1 MGGGPVR
8 WYVQAV
14 PHAVLARPGSS
25 PARIAVAGAGAVL
38 ICGTALL
45 MLPVSSADGTWTGLV
60 DSLFTAVSAMSVTG
74 LVVLDPAHWTTFG
87 QVVILLLIQIGG
99 TGVMT
104 LATLLGLVTMRRLGL
119 RARVTAGREIHAELG
134 DAGAVVRGIVVTSL
148 LIELVVAAILFTAFA
163 LRDGLPV
170 LSAAGSAVFHAV
182 SAFNNAGFSLHSD
195 SLIRYADDP
204 LVALTLAAAV
214 VAGGLGFPVI
224 AELLRRRHGPR
235 HWTLTTKLVLTGTPI
250 LLLAGLV
257 TTLLTEHSN
266 PGTLGPMDW
275 PQKVLNA
282 LLHSVFSRTAGFNS
296 VDVGAMRE
304 ETWLSTVILM
314 LIGGGPA
321 GTAGGLKITTVL
333 ILVLTIR
340 SELRGDSHV
349 IAFGKRLP
357 QGVNR
362 QVVTVVGLMSIM
374 LLGATAALMALE
386 DHPLDRVLFE
396 VASAISTTGLS
407 TGITP
412 QLSDASCLI
421 LALLMFVGRVGPI
434 SLGTALALRPRPLL
448 YEPPKERPL
457 IG

>member
-1 MGGGPVR
+1 M
-8 WYVQAV
+8 
-14 PHAVLARPGSS
+14 
-25 PARIAVAGAGAVL
+25 
-38 ICGTALL
+38 
-45 MLPVSSADGTWTGLV
+45 
-60 DSLFTAVSAMSVTG
+60 
-74 LVVLDPAHWTTFG
+74 
-87 QVVILLLIQIGG
+87 
-99 TGVMT
+99 
-104 LATLLGLVTMRRLGL
+104 
-119 RARVTAGREIHAELG
+119 
-134 DAGAVVRGIVVTSL
+134 
-148 LIELVVAAILFTAFA
+148 
-163 LRDGLPV
+163 
-170 LSAAGSAVFHAV
+170 
-182 SAFNNAGFSLHSD
+182 
-195 SLIRYADDP
+195 
-204 LVALTLAAAV
+204 
-214 VAGGLGFPVI
+214 
-224 AELLRRRHGPR
+224 
-235 HWTLTTKLVLTGTPI
+235 
-250 LLLAGLV
+250 
-257 TTLLTEHSN
+257 
-266 PGTLGPMDW
+266 
-275 PQKVLNA
+275 
-282 LLHSVFSRTAGFNS
+282 
-296 VDVGAMRE
+296 
-304 ETWLSTVILM
+304 STVILM

-362 QVVTVVGLMSIM
+362 QVVTVVGLMLIM